1 MPQQKIC
8 TKLSMNLF
16 KIVYRQKKKKKKII
30 KKNKKKKKK
39 KKKEGNTVSWLH

>member
-16 KIVYRQKKKKKKII
+16 KIVYRQKKKKKRGQYCVMVAINDNSLCI
-30 KKNKKKKKK
+30 F
-39 KKKEGNTVSWLH
+39 VFLIYF

>member
-16 KIVYRQKKKKKKII
+16 KIVYRQKKKKKKRAILCHGC
-30 KKNKKKKKK
+30 NK
-39 KKKEGNTVSWLH
+39 

>member
-16 KIVYRQKKKKKKII
+16 KIVYRQKKKKKK
-30 KKNKKKKKK
+30 
-39 KKKEGNTVSWLH
+39 EGNTVSWLQ